1 MLAHLRRRWSLN
13 GRDGFG
19 GRIRRFL
26 WKWNVYFPLRRRR
39 RNEGER
45 KSLGD
50 QTLDQTLDRMRLARP
65 VSSSRVQRQGSHW
78 RVWSSPRETAKHAK
92 SIGRGGASG
101 HDRPDA
107 SGREWVLTGID
118 RTLALWHPVST
129 SGASGHVV
137 SNVNQ
142 YWPDA

>member
-1 MLAHLRRRWSLN
+1 MGLRA
-13 GRDGFG
+13 GFG
-19 GRIRRFL
+19 AFYGSEMPIFHYVGDEETKEKGSH
-26 WKWNVYFPLRRRR
+26 W
-39 RNEGER
+39 
-45 KSLGD
+45 GD
-50 QTLDQTLDRMRLARP
+50 QTLDRTLDRMRLARP

-129 SGASGHVV
+129 SGASGHMV

-142 YWPDA
+142 Y